1 MTILAFT
8 STQPST
14 QPVARPG
21 LLLVPLHDE
30 LWRVTRPSGD
40 VLGYVEQ
47 FRVRAGLRFRAKRFI
62 TRQRRFVEMG
72 EFWSMN
78 DAIDCFGF

>member
-1 MTILAFT
+1 MTTLAFT
-8 STQPST
+8 GTQSVT
-14 QPVARPG
+14 RPG
-21 LLLVPLHDE
+21 LHLVQLHDE

-72 EFWSMN
+72 EFWSMD